1 MSENKN
7 AALRIKHLL
16 EKATN
21 TRNNSVADS
30 WKSVFDIDVANN
42 NKLFFEVSSCLNLLH
57 GEIEFL
63 RREMSETNYSSYLYD
78 PVLDRVNQIIDLHA
92 INSSWEPYRTQI
104 TPDIILCLGFC
115 SEILPSDEKEIA
127 EEEIKEIHDL
137 LGSLEISIADSNL
150 SSYTKRIIHKH
161 ITKIKEALMSYAIV
175 GARAFNEVV
184 QAAYGE
190 VIDNITVFEESKD
203 KPEVSNLVKIW
214 QKIKVV
220 SDNAVIIEKGLSASQ
235 KITEYTSK
243 AIEYIQELAN

>member
-1 MSENKN
+1 
-7 AALRIKHLL
+7 
-16 EKATN
+16 
-21 TRNNSVADS
+21 
-30 WKSVFDIDVANN
+30 
-42 NKLFFEVSSCLNLLH
+42 
-57 GEIEFL
+57 
-63 RREMSETNYSSYLYD
+63 
-78 PVLDRVNQIIDLHA
+78 
-92 INSSWEPYRTQI
+92 
-104 TPDIILCLGFC
+104 
-115 SEILPSDEKEIA
+115 
-127 EEEIKEIHDL
+127 
-137 LGSLEISIADSNL
+137 
-150 SSYTKRIIHKH
+150 
-161 ITKIKEALMSYAIV
+161 MSYAIV